1 MNADEIFKEFKE
13 QSVSEF
19 FRKNS
24 QMLGYSGKVRSLTTA
39 VHEYVTNSLDACEE
53 AGVLPDIMVKVTQ
66 VDEAKYTVTV
76 RDNGPGIPEKLVGSA
91 LAKVLSGTKFHRYI
105 QQRGQQGI
113 GAAGC
118 TLFSRM
124 TTGKPIHVHSGTERQ
139 SYTCDV
145 TIEIKTNKPIVE
157 NLEKL
162 SDGFRGLEITAELG
176 EVKYEKSDHGVY
188 EYIKRTA
195 LSNPHVSITL
205 IEPDGK
211 EAFFPRSYEEI
222 PKRPKQIKPHPL
234 GVQVNDIVD
243 FAHFSVE
250 RTVAS
255 FLSETFARVTR
266 SKVEELGQLV
276 PGIDLKKSPKDLSW
290 AEAEEIVKAF
300 GKIKWMAPEL
310 DSLSTIGRAQ
320 IEATIKNILNPTF
333 VAVVER
339 RPSVF
344 RGGIPFVVEAGIA
357 YGGDAGKASE
367 EGMHS
372 SVIRFANK
380 VPLLFDGSACAIT
393 EAVNTIQWR
402 RYGISDFEEQPLSV
416 MVNVS
421 SVYIPYSGVGKQAIS
436 HEDEIIG
443 EIRLALMACAKDIER
458 YVRGERAKSL
468 QESRYNMIM
477 RYVGQ
482 LASDI
487 SEISGK
493 DRGEIEMSLRRLIDT
508 KYSRL
513 FEANAEQD
521 EAADGSEGSAAEE
534 AQDE

>member
-13 QSVSEF
+13 QSVSEV

-53 AGVLPDIMVKVTQ
+53 AGVLPEIRVTVVQ
-66 VDEAKYTVTV
+66 IDETKYTVTV

-205 IEPDGK
+205 VEPDGK
-211 EAFFPRSYEEI
+211 EAFFPRSSGEI
-222 PKRPKQIKPHPL
+222 PMEFCP
-234 GVQVNDIVD
+234 
-243 FAHFSVE
+243 
-250 RTVAS
+250 
-255 FLSETFARVTR
+255 
-266 SKVEELGQLV
+266 
-276 PGIDLKKSPKDLSW
+276 
-290 AEAEEIVKAF
+290 
-300 GKIKWMAPEL
+300 
-310 DSLSTIGRAQ
+310 
-320 IEATIKNILNPTF
+320 
-333 VAVVER
+333 
-339 RPSVF
+339 
-344 RGGIPFVVEAGIA
+344 
-357 YGGDAGKASE
+357 
-367 EGMHS
+367 
-372 SVIRFANK
+372 
-380 VPLLFDGSACAIT
+380 
-393 EAVNTIQWR
+393 
-402 RYGISDFEEQPLSV
+402 
-416 MVNVS
+416 
-421 SVYIPYSGVGKQAIS
+421 
-436 HEDEIIG
+436 
-443 EIRLALMACAKDIER
+443 
-458 YVRGERAKSL
+458 
-468 QESRYNMIM
+468 
-477 RYVGQ
+477 
-482 LASDI
+482 
-487 SEISGK
+487 
-493 DRGEIEMSLRRLIDT
+493 
-508 KYSRL
+508 
-513 FEANAEQD
+513 
-521 EAADGSEGSAAEE
+521 
-534 AQDE
+534 

>member
-1 MNADEIFKEFKE
+1 
-13 QSVSEF
+13 
-19 FRKNS
+19 
-24 QMLGYSGKVRSLTTA
+24 
-39 VHEYVTNSLDACEE
+39 
-53 AGVLPDIMVKVTQ
+53 
-66 VDEAKYTVTV
+66 
-76 RDNGPGIPEKLVGSA
+76 
-91 LAKVLSGTKFHRYI
+91 
-105 QQRGQQGI
+105 
-113 GAAGC
+113 
-118 TLFSRM
+118 M

-243 FAHFSVE
+243 FAHFSGE

-276 PGIDLKKSPKDLSW
+276 PGIDLKKRPKDLSW

-357 YGGDAGKASE
+357 YWS
-367 EGMHS
+367 
-372 SVIRFANK
+372 
-380 VPLLFDGSACAIT
+380 
-393 EAVNTIQWR
+393 
-402 RYGISDFEEQPLSV
+402 LS
-416 MVNVS
+416 
-421 SVYIPYSGVGKQAIS
+421 
-436 HEDEIIG
+436 
-443 EIRLALMACAKDIER
+443 LW
-458 YVRGERAKSL
+458 
-468 QESRYNMIM
+468 
-477 RYVGQ
+477 
-482 LASDI
+482 
-487 SEISGK
+487 
-493 DRGEIEMSLRRLIDT
+493 
-508 KYSRL
+508 
-513 FEANAEQD
+513 
-521 EAADGSEGSAAEE
+521 
-534 AQDE
+534 